1 MPGQFLSPEGDL
13 EFYFA
18 DEYWLVDQFIGD
30 TLWAWGNNVPDNT
43 QVVRSTARQ
52 EFSSSTNWKQ
62 VSSGYNHTLAV
73 KTDGTLWAWGSNAYG
88 AIGDNTIGNRS
99 TPRQIS
105 TSAGIGI
112 NSWKQVSGGRFH
124 SAAIRNDGT
133 LWVWG
138 DNGATQIGDNQGT
151 FLVGRR
157 SVPRQISIAA
167 LPPSGLSGWVQVS
180 AGGYHTT
187 AIRNDG
193 TLWAWGLNADG
204 QLGDNT
210 TQPKSTPRQISIA
223 DAGGLTGWAQVS
235 AGGFHTAAIRTDGTL
250 WVWGDN
256 SIGQIGDNTNIDRL
270 TPRQISVGITGLN
283 NWRQVSTGNQHTIAI
298 NYSGGLWVWG
308 AGASGQIG
316 DNTNIP
322 KSVPTREFT
331 ASNNWKYAAGGTSA
345 VRAIK
350 TDGTLWS
357 WGGNGNGQIGD
368 NTQGASRS
376 TPRQELTSGTN
387 WKQVTMGFNHTV
399 AIKAGVELN

>member
-52 EFSSSTNWKQ
+52 EFSSSTNWRQ

-73 KTDGTLWAWGSNAYG
+73 KTDGTLWAWGSGGDG
-88 AIGDNTIGNRS
+88 AIGDNTSGNRS

-105 TSAGIGI
+105 TGAGVGI
-112 NSWKQVSGGRFH
+112 NGWKQVSGGRFH
-124 SAAIRNDGT
+124 SVAIRNDGTLWVWGNNGSTQIGDNQGTFLVARRSVPRQISIATLPPSGLTGWVQVSAGGYHTAAIRNDGT

-138 DNGATQIGDNQGT
+138 DNI
-151 FLVGRR
+151 
-157 SVPRQISIAA
+157 
-167 LPPSGLSGWVQVS
+167 
-180 AGGYHTT
+180 
-187 AIRNDG
+187 
-193 TLWAWGLNADG
+193 
-204 QLGDNT
+204 
-210 TQPKSTPRQISIA
+210 
-223 DAGGLTGWAQVS
+223 
-235 AGGFHTAAIRTDGTL
+235 
-250 WVWGDN
+250 
-256 SIGQIGDNTNIDRL
+256 IGQIGDNTNIDRL

-368 NTQGASRS
+368 NTTGASRS

-387 WKQVTMGFNHTV
+387 WKQVTTGFNHTV